1 MPVLHHGEAEA
12 ENRVLRGLR
21 LAVGLS
27 LLILIL
33 ESVGAYLSQ
42 SLSLTVDAIH
52 NVPDILAFAIS
63 WMALQGTRVRSS
75 QDFTFGTHRLEV
87 FAGLFNG
94 ALVLGAGVIFGYEAV
109 ASLLSHPFFA
119 GEVNAVWLL
128 AVAIPTLVLRI
139 ANMSV
144 LGEMPGRVRDLN
156 LKSVIVHLAS
166 DLAITGA
173 LLFAGAVLFLSPDF
187 GWADPLAALAIAGIL
202 VFESLPLLKEGWEVL
217 TERVP
222 RGLSAEAITRSA
234 MTVSGVREI
243 HDLHVWAVCST
254 LVCLTAHVEV
264 GEMSLHESRGVVERL
279 RERMEKD
286 FGILHATFEVE
297 CPCPS

>member
-1 MPVLHHGEAEA
+1 MPVLHHGEGEA
-12 ENRVLRGLR
+12 ESRVLRGLR

-27 LLILIL
+27 LIILVL
-33 ESVGAYLSQ
+33 ELVGAYFSQ

-63 WMALQGTRVRSS
+63 WTALRGTKTGSS
-75 QDFTFGTHRLEV
+75 QVFTFGTHRLEV
-87 FAGLFNG
+87 FAGIFNG
-94 ALVLGAGVIFGYEAV
+94 ALVLAAGLLFGYESV
-109 ASLLSHPFFA
+109 ASLVSHSYFA

-128 AVAIPTLVLRI
+128 AVAIPTLALRI
-139 ANMSV
+139 ASMSV

-156 LKSVIVHLAS
+156 LRSVIVHLAS

-173 LLFAGAVLFLSPDF
+173 LLFAGAVLFLVPVF

-202 VFESLPLLKEGWEVL
+202 VWESLPLLKEGWEVL

-222 RGLSAEAITRSA
+222 RGLSAEAITKSA
-234 MTVSGVREI
+234 MAVPGVMEV

-264 GEMSLHESRGVVERL
+264 GEMSLHESRGVVEKL
-279 RERMEKD
+279 RAKMEME

-297 CPCPS
+297 CPCAS